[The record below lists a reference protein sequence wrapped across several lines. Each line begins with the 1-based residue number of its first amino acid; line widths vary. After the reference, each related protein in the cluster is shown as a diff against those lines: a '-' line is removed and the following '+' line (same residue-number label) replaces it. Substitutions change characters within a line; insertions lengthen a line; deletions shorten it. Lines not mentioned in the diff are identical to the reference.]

1 MPDDILDNVK
11 KLLDAEVGDTKILE
25 QIKRAAENNEVIS
38 NYERNY
44 VAKLSEQHLKPPE
57 PEPELEP
64 EIETPVESIHEE
76 ISVEK
81 EQMEKIEQV
90 TPTQTIVELKPTY
103 FRNKKFMMIG
113 GGSALAIIILVA
125 IGASGIENF
134 GTGLNLEI
142 DKSSYNSGDIIS
154 LSGNSKTTFGNT
166 ISLSIENSYGEQI
179 WSENLKIKDNG
190 TFSTLLIA
198 GGTGWED
205 SGTYSI
211 KAEHGSEQSEITFS
225 FNNS

>member
-1 MPDDILDNVK
+1 MSEDILDNVK
-11 KLLDAEVGDTKILE
+11 KLLDAEVGDIKILE
-25 QIKRAAENNEVIS
+25 QIKRASENNEVIS

-44 VAKLSEQHLKPPE
+44 VAKLAEQHLKPPE
-57 PEPELEP
+57 PELELEP
-64 EIETPVESIHEE
+64 EIETPVESIQEQ

-90 TPTQTIVELKPTY
+90 TPTQTIVELKPTN

-113 GGSALAIIILVA
+113 GGAALAIIILVA
-125 IGASGIENF
+125 IATSGIENF
-134 GTGLNLEI
+134 GTGLNLDI
-142 DKSSYNSGDIIS
+142 DKSSYDRGDIIS

-166 ISLSIENSYGEQI
+166 ISLSIENSDGEQI
-179 WSENLKIKDNG
+179 WSEDLRIKDNG

-198 GGTGWED
+198 GGAGWED

-211 KAEHGSEQSEITFS
+211 KAEHGSEESEITFS
-225 FNNS
+225 FSD

>member
-1 MPDDILDNVK
+1 MSDDILDNVK
-11 KLLDAEVGDTKILE
+11 KLLDAEVGDIKILE

-57 PEPELEP
+57 PELELEP
-64 EIETPVESIHEE
+64 EIETPVESIKEE

-113 GGSALAIIILVA
+113 GGAALAIIILVA

-154 LSGNSKTTFGNT
+154 LSGNSKTTLGST
-166 ISLSIENSYGEQI
+166 ISLFIENSDGEQI
-179 WSENLKIKDNG
+179 WSEDLKIKDNG

-198 GGTGWED
+198 GGTGWEG

-211 KAEHGSEQSEITFS
+211 KAEHGSEQLEITFS

>member
-11 KLLDAEVGDTKILE
+11 KLLDAEVGDIKILE

-57 PEPELEP
+57 PELELEP
-64 EIETPVESIHEE
+64 EIETPVESIKEE

-113 GGSALAIIILVA
+113 GGAALAIIILVA

-154 LSGNSKTTFGNT
+154 LSGNSKTTLGST
-166 ISLSIENSYGEQI
+166 ISLFIENSDGEQI
-179 WSENLKIKDNG
+179 WSEDLKIKDNG

-198 GGTGWED
+198 GGTGWEG

-211 KAEHGSEQSEITFS
+211 KAEHGSEQLEITFS

>member
-57 PEPELEP
+57 PELELEP
-64 EIETPVESIHEE
+64 EIETPVESIKEE

-113 GGSALAIIILVA
+113 GGAALAIIILVA

-154 LSGNSKTTFGNT
+154 LSGNSKTTLGST
-166 ISLSIENSYGEQI
+166 ISLFIENSDGEQI
-179 WSENLKIKDNG
+179 WSEDLKIKDNG

-198 GGTGWED
+198 GGTGWEG

-211 KAEHGSEQSEITFS
+211 KAEHGSEQLEITFS

>member
-1 MPDDILDNVK
+1 MSDDILDNVK
-11 KLLDAEVGDTKILE
+11 KLLDAEVGDIKILE

-44 VAKLSEQHLKPPE
+44 VAKVSEQHLKPPE
-57 PEPELEP
+57 PELELEP
-64 EIETPVESIHEE
+64 EIETPVESIKEE

-90 TPTQTIVELKPTY
+90 TPTQTIVQLKHMD

-113 GGSALAIIILVA
+113 GGAALAIIILVA

-154 LSGNSKTTFGNT
+154 LSGNSKTTLGST
-166 ISLSIENSYGEQI
+166 ISLFIENSDGEQI
-179 WSENLKIKDNG
+179 WSEDLKIKDNG

-198 GGTGWED
+198 GGTGWEG

-211 KAEHGSEQSEITFS
+211 KAEHGSEQLEITFS

>member
-1 MPDDILDNVK
+1 MPDDIIDNVK
-11 KLLDAEVGDTKILE
+11 KLLDAELGDIKILE

-44 VAKLSEQHLKPPE
+44 VTKLFEQHLKPPE
-57 PEPELEP
+57 PELEP
-64 EIETPVESIHEE
+64 ETEPHVESLPEE

-90 TPTQTIVELKPTY
+90 TPTQTIVELKPTD

-113 GGSALAIIILVA
+113 GGIALAIIILVA
-125 IGASGIENF
+125 ITASGIENF

-205 SGTYSI
+205 SGTYLI

-225 FNNS
+225 FNN

>member
-1 MPDDILDNVK
+1 MANDILDNVK
-11 KLLDAEVGDTKILE
+11 KLLDAEVGDIKILE

-64 EIETPVESIHEE
+64 EIETPVESIPEE

-90 TPTQTIVELKPTY
+90 TPTQTIVELKSTD

-113 GGSALAIIILVA
+113 GGAALAIIILVA
-125 IGASGIENF
+125 IATSGIENF
-134 GTGLNLEI
+134 GTGLNLDT
-142 DKSSYNSGDIIS
+142 DKSSYNQGDIIS
-154 LSGNSKTTFGNT
+154 LSGNSNTTFGNT
-166 ISLSIENSYGEQI
+166 ISLSIENSDGEQI
-179 WSENLKIKDNG
+179 WSEDLRIKDNG

-211 KAEHGSEQSEITFS
+211 KAEHGSEESEITFS
-225 FNNS
+225 FND

>member
-1 MPDDILDNVK
+1 MSDDILDNVK
-11 KLLDAEVGDTKILE
+11 KLLDAEVGDIKILE
-25 QIKRAAENNEVIS
+25 QIKRASENNEVIS

-64 EIETPVESIHEE
+64 EIETPVESIQEE

-113 GGSALAIIILVA
+113 GGAALAIIILVA

-154 LSGNSKTTFGNT
+154 LSGNSKTTLGST
-166 ISLSIENSYGEQI
+166 ISLFIENSDGEQI
-179 WSENLKIKDNG
+179 WSEDLKIKDNG

-198 GGTGWED
+198 GGTGWEG

-211 KAEHGSEQSEITFS
+211 KAEHGSEQLEITFS

>member
-1 MPDDILDNVK
+1 MSDDILDNVK
-11 KLLDAEVGDTKILE
+11 KLLDAEVGDIKILE

-57 PEPELEP
+57 PELELEP
-64 EIETPVESIHEE
+64 EIETPVESIQEE

-113 GGSALAIIILVA
+113 GGAALAIIILVA

-154 LSGNSKTTFGNT
+154 LSGNSKTTLGST
-166 ISLSIENSYGEQI
+166 ISLFIENSDGEQI
-179 WSENLKIKDNG
+179 WSEDLKIKDNG

-198 GGTGWED
+198 GGTGWEG

-211 KAEHGSEQSEITFS
+211 KAEHGSEQLEITFS

>member
-1 MPDDILDNVK
+1 MPNDILDDVK
-11 KLLDAEVGDTKILE
+11 KLLDAEAGDIKILE

-44 VAKLSEQHLKPPE
+44 VDKLIEQHLKP

-64 EIETPVESIHEE
+64 EIETPVESIPEK

-81 EQMEKIEQV
+81 EQMEKIDQV
-90 TPTQTIVELKPTY
+90 TPTQTIVELKPRD

-113 GGSALAIIILVA
+113 GGAALAIIILVA
-125 IGASGIENF
+125 IATSGIEYF
-134 GTGLNLEI
+134 GTGLNLDM
-142 DKSSYNSGDIIS
+142 DKLSYNRGDIIS
-154 LSGNSKTTFGNT
+154 LSGNSKTTFGDT
-166 ISLSIENSYGEQI
+166 LSLSIENSDGEII
-179 WSENLKIKDNG
+179 WSEDLRIKDNG

-198 GGTGWED
+198 GGAGWED

-225 FNNS
+225 FNN

>member
-1 MPDDILDNVK
+1 MAEDILDVVK
-11 KLLDAEVGDTKILE
+11 KLLDAEVGDIKILE

-44 VAKLSEQHLKPPE
+44 VAKLVEQHLKPPE
-57 PEPELEP
+57 PEAELEP
-64 EIETPVESIHEE
+64 AIETPVESIPEE

-90 TPTQTIVELKPTY
+90 TPTQTIVELKSTD

-113 GGSALAIIILVA
+113 GGAALAIIILVA
-125 IGASGIENF
+125 IATSGIENF
-134 GTGLNLEI
+134 GTGLNLDT
-142 DKSSYNSGDIIS
+142 DKSSYNQGDIIS
-154 LSGNSKTTFGNT
+154 LSGNSNTTFGNT
-166 ISLSIENSYGEQI
+166 ISLSIENSDGEQI
-179 WSENLKIKDNG
+179 WSEDLRIKDNG

-211 KAEHGSEQSEITFS
+211 KAEHGSEESEITFS
-225 FNNS
+225 FND

>member
-1 MPDDILDNVK
+1 MAEDILDVVK
-11 KLLDAEVGDTKILE
+11 KLLDAEVGDIKILE

-44 VAKLSEQHLKPPE
+44 VAKLAEQHLKPPE
-57 PEPELEP
+57 LEPELEP
-64 EIETPVESIHEE
+64 AIETPVESIPEE

-90 TPTQTIVELKPTY
+90 TPTQTIVELKSTD

-113 GGSALAIIILVA
+113 GGAALAIIILVA
-125 IGASGIENF
+125 IATSGIENF
-134 GTGLNLEI
+134 GTGLNLDT
-142 DKSSYNSGDIIS
+142 DKSSYNQGDIIS
-154 LSGNSKTTFGNT
+154 LSGNSNTTFGNT
-166 ISLSIENSYGEQI
+166 ISLSIENSDGEQI
-179 WSENLKIKDNG
+179 WSEDLRIKDNG

-211 KAEHGSEQSEITFS
+211 KAEHGSEESEITFS
-225 FNNS
+225 FND

>member
-1 MPDDILDNVK
+1 MSDDILDNVK
-11 KLLDAEVGDTKILE
+11 KLLDAEVGDIKILE
-25 QIKRAAENNEVIS
+25 QIKRASENNEVIS

-64 EIETPVESIHEE
+64 EIETPVESIQEE

-90 TPTQTIVELKPTY
+90 TPTQTIIELKPTF

-113 GGSALAIIILVA
+113 GGAALAIIILVA
-125 IGASGIENF
+125 IATSGIENF
-134 GTGLNLEI
+134 ATGLNLDT
-142 DKSSYNSGDIIS
+142 DKSSYNRGDIIS
-154 LSGNSKTTFGNT
+154 LSGNSKTTFGNI
-166 ISLSIENSYGEQI
+166 ISLSIENSDGEQI
-179 WSENLKIKDNG
+179 WSEDLRIKDNG

-211 KAEHGSEQSEITFS
+211 KAEHGSEESEITFS
-225 FNNS
+225 FNN

>member
-1 MPDDILDNVK
+1 MSDDILDNVK
-11 KLLDAEVGDTKILE
+11 KLLDAEVGDIKILE

-64 EIETPVESIHEE
+64 EIETPVESIQEE

-113 GGSALAIIILVA
+113 GGAALAIIILVA

-154 LSGNSKTTFGNT
+154 LSGNSKTTLGST
-166 ISLSIENSYGEQI
+166 ISLFIENSDGEQI
-179 WSENLKIKDNG
+179 WSEDLKIKDNG

-198 GGTGWED
+198 GGTGWEG

-211 KAEHGSEQSEITFS
+211 KAEHGSEQLEITFS

>member
-1 MPDDILDNVK
+1 MPNDILDNIK
-11 KLLDAEVGDTKILE
+11 KLLDAEVGDIKILE

-44 VAKLSEQHLKPPE
+44 VAKLAEQHLKPPE
-57 PEPELEP
+57 PELELEP
-64 EIETPVESIHEE
+64 EIETPVESIQEQ

-90 TPTQTIVELKPTY
+90 TPTQTIVELKPTN

-113 GGSALAIIILVA
+113 GGAALAIIILVA
-125 IGASGIENF
+125 IATSGIENF
-134 GTGLNLEI
+134 GTGLNLDI
-142 DKSSYNSGDIIS
+142 DKSSYNRGDIIS

-166 ISLSIENSYGEQI
+166 ISLSIENSDGEQI
-179 WSENLKIKDNG
+179 WSEDLRIKDNG

-198 GGTGWED
+198 GGAGWED

-211 KAEHGSEQSEITFS
+211 KAEHGSEESEITFS
-225 FNNS
+225 FNN

>member
-1 MPDDILDNVK
+1 MANDILDNVK
-11 KLLDAEVGDTKILE
+11 KLLDAEVGDIKILE

-44 VAKLSEQHLKPPE
+44 VTKLAEQHLKPPE
-57 PEPELEP
+57 PELELEP
-64 EIETPVESIHEE
+64 EIETPVESIPEE

-90 TPTQTIVELKPTY
+90 TPTQTIVELKSTY

-113 GGSALAIIILVA
+113 GGAALAIIILVA
-125 IGASGIENF
+125 IATSGIENF
-134 GTGLNLEI
+134 GTGLNLDT
-142 DKSSYNSGDIIS
+142 DKSSYNQGDIIS
-154 LSGNSKTTFGNT
+154 LSGNSNTTFGNT
-166 ISLSIENSYGEQI
+166 ISLSIENSDGEQI
-179 WSENLKIKDNG
+179 WSEDLRIKDNG

-211 KAEHGSEQSEITFS
+211 KAEHGSEESEITFS
-225 FNNS
+225 FND

>member
-11 KLLDAEVGDTKILE
+11 KLLDAEVGDIKILE

-38 NYERNY
+38 NNERNY
-44 VAKLSEQHLKPPE
+44 VAKLSEQHLKSLE

-64 EIETPVESIHEE
+64 EIETPVESIQEE
-76 ISVEK
+76 ISIEK

-113 GGSALAIIILVA
+113 GGAALAIIILVA
-125 IGASGIENF
+125 VGLGGIENF

-142 DKSSYNSGDIIS
+142 DKSSYDSSDIIS
-154 LSGNSKTTFGNT
+154 VSGNLKTISGNS
-166 ISLSIENSYGEQI
+166 IRLSIENSDGEQI
-179 WSENLKIKDNG
+179 WFEDLKIKDNG

-211 KAEHGSEQSEITFS
+211 KAEHGSELSEITFS

>member
-11 KLLDAEVGDTKILE
+11 KLLDAEVGDIKILE

-44 VAKLSEQHLKPPE
+44 VAKLSEQHLKSLE

-64 EIETPVESIHEE
+64 EIETPVESIQEE
-76 ISVEK
+76 ISIEK

-113 GGSALAIIILVA
+113 GGAALAIIILVA
-125 IGASGIENF
+125 VGLSGIENF
-134 GTGLNLEI
+134 GTELNLEI
-142 DKSSYNSGDIIS
+142 DKSSYDSSDIIS
-154 LSGNSKTTFGNT
+154 VSGNLKTISGNS
-166 ISLSIENSYGEQI
+166 IRLSIENSDGEQI
-179 WSENLKIKDNG
+179 WFEDLKIKDNG

-211 KAEHGSEQSEITFS
+211 KAEHGSERSEITFS
-225 FNNS
+225 FNN